1 MNYTSSNQ
9 VFEPQSEPHTSS
21 SDPQRSQ
28 ILTALHLLTDLSIG
42 CVEMRVFM
50 LDGSTRRGFYD
61 DLDRLAEDAAILDAE
76 ETATGIYFTLNPVN
90 RELLLRS
97 RNKLTTGS
105 ATCDGDIVLRRWL
118 AFDFDPVRLKGTNST
133 DAEHAAAL
141 NRAAD
146 VLKFL
151 RELGWC
157 VTLADSSNGAHLLC
171 RIDLPNDSASLKLV
185 KDVLATIAAPFSD
198 ASVKV
203 DLAVCNASRIWKL
216 YGTTARKGE
225 ATDER
230 PQRQAKLLIVPDELT
245 VVTKQQL
252 RALIPPAPE
261 KEPVKG
267 QDDSSVTAWD
277 DLKAQLRDVLRGY
290 KTKEARG
297 YLYAPGRCH
306 GSTDGCGVW
315 MRTDNNSVG
324 CFKGC
329 DIGSILTGYGLPAF
343 PIRQTKTRTTN
354 NTPPNTPSSST
365 SSSNTTHTEDNE
377 PLHCTD
383 MGNGFRFARDH
394 RGGVLYNAKGAQW
407 LCWDGKRW
415 AEDDRHEIMQRAKQT
430 VIGILREAAYT
441 QDDVLRKVLRKHSEK
456 SEQDGRMSAMLNQA
470 KSELPVR
477 IDAFD
482 GKPFAFNCGNG
493 IVDLRTGELHPHDRA
508 EMHTKLSPVMYDPS
522 ATAPKWETFL
532 DRIFASD
539 ESLIRFVQRAAGYSL
554 TGDVSEQCLF
564 IAYGTGA
571 NGKSV
576 FLKTIAALV
585 ADYGQATRTETLMVK
600 RHVGVSNDIACL
612 RGARFVSAFETDEG
626 QRFAESNV
634 KQLTGGD
641 KIRARF
647 LFKEEFEF
655 APQFKLW
662 LAANHKPEIR
672 GQDHAI
678 WRRIKLIP
686 FNVTIPQD
694 ERNAH
699 LDAELQDE
707 LPGIFAWAVRG
718 CMAWQSEGLGVTEAV
733 KQATADYQFEMDA
746 LAEFFAD
753 RCEMDAHYEVSAT
766 EIYAAYKSWCQASG
780 EEPESQKWLAVRL
793 KERGC
798 NVERRF
804 KARIWKGIG
813 LIKAA
818 DAT

>member
-1 MNYTSSNQ
+1 
-9 VFEPQSEPHTSS
+9 
-21 SDPQRSQ
+21 
-28 ILTALHLLTDLSIG
+28 
-42 CVEMRVFM
+42 MRVFM
-50 LDGSTRRGFYD
+50 HDDGILRGFYD
-61 DLDRLAEDAAILDAE
+61 DLDALESDAAALDRE
-76 ETATGIYFTLNPVN
+76 GTAKGIYHTLNPVK
-90 RELLLRS
+90 RELLMRS
-97 RNKLTTGS
+97 RNRLTRGK
-105 ATCDGDIVLRRWL
+105 ATTDADIVSRRVL
-118 AFDFDPVRLKGTNST
+118 GFDFDPVRPTDTNAT
-133 DAEHAAAL
+133 DAEHDAAL
-141 NRAAD
+141 DRAAE
-146 VLKFL
+146 VLSFL
-151 RELGWC
+151 RELGWS
-157 VTLADSSNGAHLLC
+157 VALADSGNGGHLLC
-171 RIDLPNDSASLKLV
+171 RVDLPNDAASLALIKG
-185 KDVLATIAAPFSD
+185 VLATLAAHFSD
-198 ASVKV
+198 DSVKV
-203 DLAVCNASRIWKL
+203 DLAVCNASRLWKL

-230 PQRQAKLLIVPDELT
+230 PHREARLLIVPDELT
-245 VVTKQQL
+245 VTTEEQL
-252 RALIPPAPE
+252 RALLPPE
-261 KEPVKG
+261 KEPAKPRG
-267 QDDSSVTAWD
+267 TTSNADGFDE
-277 DLKAQLRDVLRGY
+277 LKAELRSILAANR
-290 KTKEARG
+290 TKEARG

-306 GSTDGCGVW
+306 GSTDGTGVW

-329 DIGSILTGYGLPAF
+329 EIGSILTAYGLPAF
-343 PIRQTKTRTTN
+343 PIRQTHARTTN
-354 NTPPNTPSSST
+354 NTPPSDTPPSDT
-365 SSSNTTHTEDNE
+365 PPGDATHTEDNE
-377 PLHCTD
+377 PLQCSD
-383 MGNGFRFARDH
+383 MGNGYRFAREH
-394 RGGVLYNAKGAQW
+394 RGSVLYNVKGEQW

-415 AEDDRHEIMQRAKQT
+415 AEDDMREAMQRAKQT
-430 VIGILREAAYT
+430 VKGIYHEAAFT
-441 QDDVLRKVLRKHSEK
+441 TDDERRAMVAKHALK
-456 SEQDGRMSAMLNQA
+456 SERDGSMCAMLNQA

-508 EMHTKLSPVMYDPS
+508 EMHTKLSPVMYEPN
-522 ATAPKWETFL
+522 ATAPKWTAFL

-539 ESLIRFVQRAAGYSL
+539 ESLIRFVQRAVGYSL

-564 IAYGTGA
+564 ILHGTGA

-585 ADYGQATRTETLMVK
+585 ADYGQATRTETFMVK
-600 RHVGVSNDIACL
+600 RHVGVSNDVACL
-612 RGARFVSAFETDEG
+612 RGARFVSAVETDEG
-626 QRFAESNV
+626 QRLAESNV
-634 KQLTGGD
+634 KQMTGGD

-655 APQFKLW
+655 VPQFKLW

-672 GQDHAI
+672 GQDHAM

-686 FNVTIPQD
+686 FGVTIPEN

-718 CMAWQSEGLGVTEAV
+718 CMAWQREGLGLTEAV
-733 KQATADYQFEMDA
+733 KRATADYQSEMDA

-753 RCEMDAHYEVSAT
+753 KCELGAHYETSAS
-766 EIYAAYKSWCQASG
+766 EIYTAYKSWCQASG
-780 EEPESQKWLAVRL
+780 EEPESKKWLAVRL

-813 LIKAA
+813 LIRDA

>member
-1 MNYTSSNQ
+1 
-9 VFEPQSEPHTSS
+9 
-21 SDPQRSQ
+21 
-28 ILTALHLLTDLSIG
+28 
-42 CVEMRVFM
+42 
-50 LDGSTRRGFYD
+50 
-61 DLDRLAEDAAILDAE
+61 
-76 ETATGIYFTLNPVN
+76 
-90 RELLLRS
+90 
-97 RNKLTTGS
+97 
-105 ATCDGDIVLRRWL
+105 
-118 AFDFDPVRLKGTNST
+118 
-133 DAEHAAAL
+133 
-141 NRAAD
+141 
-146 VLKFL
+146 
-151 RELGWC
+151 
-157 VTLADSSNGAHLLC
+157 
-171 RIDLPNDSASLKLV
+171 
-185 KDVLATIAAPFSD
+185 
-198 ASVKV
+198 
-203 DLAVCNASRIWKL
+203 
-216 YGTTARKGE
+216 
-225 ATDER
+225 
-230 PQRQAKLLIVPDELT
+230 
-245 VVTKQQL
+245 
-252 RALIPPAPE
+252 
-261 KEPVKG
+261 
-267 QDDSSVTAWD
+267 
-277 DLKAQLRDVLRGY
+277 
-290 KTKEARG
+290 
-297 YLYAPGRCH
+297 
-306 GSTDGCGVW
+306 
-315 MRTDNNSVG
+315 
-324 CFKGC
+324 
-329 DIGSILTGYGLPAF
+329 
-343 PIRQTKTRTTN
+343 
-354 NTPPNTPSSST
+354 
-365 SSSNTTHTEDNE
+365 
-377 PLHCTD
+377 
-383 MGNGFRFARDH
+383 
-394 RGGVLYNAKGAQW
+394 
-407 LCWDGKRW
+407 
-415 AEDDRHEIMQRAKQT
+415 
-430 VIGILREAAYT
+430 
-441 QDDVLRKVLRKHSEK
+441 
-456 SEQDGRMSAMLNQA
+456 MLNQA